1 MNAAVELKSEVEQL
15 VALADGPGPFDYDYA
30 EVLPRQI
37 AAADARFQERVGQIK
52 LLQNR
57 AETGGVSEVRSAADM
72 VPLLF
77 AHTAYKSYPEGWLF
91 EKKWDRLGR
100 WLDTVSSNRVGAVD
114 TSGVKGLD
122 DWLGKLAEQGHY
134 VSCSSGTTGKCSMM
148 NATAEDLDF
157 CGKALLQALVWMGI
171 EPTHDKLLIGPGQ
184 VAVTAR
190 NRASGRPMYEALGVP
205 GSLPWTPN
213 VPPITIGGIT
223 DMVVLRNKITE
234 GVATPSEAL
243 EYEAQV
249 ERRQRNMDDAVE
261 QAAEAFIAN
270 RHAKLHV
277 TGMFGPLYKVA
288 EVIRAK
294 GYSGKDFHPE
304 NSTYLSGGLKRVQ
317 VPENYREIIFD
328 TFNLKPQNIALAYGM
343 QEINSTAPR
352 CKAGRY
358 HMPPWLMLL
367 LLDESGENL
376 IEPPKSGEVE
386 GRAAFF
392 DIAMQGRWGGTIS
405 GDKVHATWDTCA
417 CGARSPS
424 ISEDIQRYADLAS
437 GDKIACAGTID
448 AYVRGV
454 A

>member
-1 MNAAVELKSEVEQL
+1 MNAAVELKSEVDEL
-15 VALADGPGPFDYDYA
+15 LALSNGEGPFDYDPA
-30 EVLPRQI
+30 EVLPQQI
-37 AAADARFQERVGQIK
+37 AAANARFRERVGQIK

-57 AETGGVSEVRSAADM
+57 AETGGIDAVAKPADI

-100 WLDTVSSNRVGAVD
+100 WLDTVSSNRVGPVD
-114 TSGVKGLD
+114 TSEVKGLD
-122 DWLGKLAEQGHY
+122 DWLAKLAEQGHF

-171 EPTHDKLLIGPGQ
+171 KPTHDKLLIGPGQ

-205 GSLPWTPN
+205 GSLPWTPD

-234 GVATPSEAL
+234 GTATPSEAA
-243 EYEAQV
+243 EYEVQV
-249 ERRQRNMDDAVE
+249 DRRQKNMDDAVE
-261 QAAEAFIAN
+261 QAAEAFIAH
-270 RHAKLHV
+270 RHEKIHV

-288 EVIRAK
+288 ELIRAK
-294 GYSGKDFHPE
+294 GYGGKDFNPE

-317 VPENYREIIFD
+317 VPDNYREIIFD
-328 TFNLKPQNIALAYGM
+328 TFNLKPENIGLAYGM

-352 CKAGRY
+352 CTAGRY
-358 HMPPWLMLL
+358 HLPPWLMLL
-367 LLDESGENL
+367 LLDEPGENL

-405 GDKVHATWDTCA
+405 GDKVHATWERCA